1 MLAVDSSFIL
11 TYNHLQDAHS
21 ISQSNKILCDKFTT
35 PTMQNLPDDIL
46 ILVFSSCDVE
56 TLFALRLTCA
66 SFSAVIQA
74 YIKTIAPSSARATFL
89 GCNQLLAAP
98 PEDGYSLHWLRNL
111 VPAQLASIVLD
122 KDKLRR
128 YSYINSGFPY
138 GIPSESSCAEAQ
150 YWRQR
155 IANGWRVL
163 RAFHLISARVYAS
176 YDEKF
181 ERHNAFRKV
190 GDGVRTSRIWQAV
203 SCPYADCTEHGM
215 KNLFV
220 VKHHRDSHNSH
231 CGEREKPKDLI
242 RDIRRKESQVLRSR
256 LAHMK
261 TLSDQDLLDYAYLWR
276 LLLHLFRPYSRPE
289 TTVWDSTERWTS
301 SSPIPRPSW
310 STIISDIAQ
319 GCSWLNWFVLYVGT
333 APFQQQWSL
342 NISQSNSAIDDV
354 IRNSVWKAWNAR
366 STHQIEIEREY
377 VSKFEFILRKRCL
390 SSERLKRLEAE
401 ISRGRSINTISLD
414 CIPWIYDQHH
424 KIPRPPADFP
434 WYEPDQLVY
443 LSGDMGLNCTPG
455 TSWSQP
461 GVLKRS
467 LVRCKGGVRNPDSD
481 VILWIEEE
489 NDKGP
494 LGQLP
499 YLVYLGVEEAGKLWP
514 GSIGDGPEL
523 AL

>member
-1 MLAVDSSFIL
+1 
-11 TYNHLQDAHS
+11 
-21 ISQSNKILCDKFTT
+21 
-35 PTMQNLPDDIL
+35 MQNLPDDIL
-46 ILVFSSCDVE
+46 ILVFSSCDIE
-56 TLFALRLTCA
+56 TLFALRLTCT

-98 PEDGYSLHWLRNL
+98 PEDGYSICWLRSL
-111 VPAQLASIVLD
+111 FPSQLASIVLD

-128 YSYINSGFPY
+128 YPYINSGFPY
-138 GIPSESSCAEAQ
+138 GIPSESNCAEAR

-163 RAFHLISARVYAS
+163 RAFHLISTRVYAS
-176 YDEKF
+176 CDDKL
-181 ERHNAFRKV
+181 ERHDAFRKV
-190 GDGVRTSRIWQAV
+190 GDSVRTSRIWQTV

-220 VKHHRDSHNSH
+220 VKHRRNSH
-231 CGEREKPKDLI
+231 SSHRGEREMAKDPI
-242 RDIRRKESQVLRSR
+242 REIRRKESQVLRKR

-289 TTVWDSTERWTS
+289 TTIWDSIKRWPS

-310 STIISDIAQ
+310 STMISDIAQ
-319 GCSWLNWFVLYVGT
+319 GCSWLNWFVLHVGT
-333 APFQQQWSL
+333 APFQEQWCQ
-342 NISQSNSAIDDV
+342 NCSQSDTTIDDA
-354 IRNSVWKAWNAR
+354 IRNSIWKAWNAR
-366 STHQIEIEREY
+366 STHQIETEREF
-377 VSKFEFILRKRCL
+377 VSKFEFVLRKRCL

-401 ISRGRSINTISLD
+401 ISGGRSINTISLD
-414 CIPWIYDQHH
+414 CIPWVYDQHH
-424 KIPRPPADFP
+424 KVPRPPTDFP
-434 WYEPDQLVY
+434 WYKSDQWVY
-443 LSGDMGLNCTPG
+443 LSGDRGLACAPG
-455 TSWSQP
+455 MSWSQP
-461 GVLKRS
+461 GVLKGS
-467 LVRCKGGVRNPDSD
+467 LVRCKGRVRNSD
-481 VILWIEEE
+481 IHTIPSIEQE

-499 YLVYLGVEEAGKLWP
+499 YLVYLGVEGAGKLWP
-514 GSIGDGPEL
+514 GSMGEGPEL